1 MHKCGANPLYLASIA
16 IGSFLMGG
24 AVGLWL
30 SKDEEDILEE
40 NCIKIEDLEDIGYIS
55 TDGIIPEPIRGR
67 IEDEEYRQLQINS
80 YSRMA
85 KELYPDGYMDNKNLD
100 YSEIVEDEEEE
111 TDDEEFDVLYAD
123 QIKYTGRVYTN
134 GEPEVVVIDD
144 DGNERSLYGEENVL
158 YDEEGNEAVVDDG
171 DISVDDVKNDPNV
184 DPRVISL
191 DEYQMGTEYVGE
203 TLIYYEEDDT
213 LATERDEVIYN
224 VKGVVG
230 PDALNRFGDM
240 SGDKDTVIVRNERL
254 KIDYEIRKEE
264 GSYKELVLGIELD
277 DETALKNAKKAF
289 NKKMAEEN
297 IER

>member
-16 IGSFLMGG
+16 IGSFLIGG

-30 SKDEEDILEE
+30 SKDEEDIFEE
-40 NCIKIEDLEDIGYIS
+40 NCVKLGDFEPIGYVS
-55 TDGIIPEPIRGR
+55 TDGIIPSMFE
-67 IEDEEYRQLQINS
+67 EEEYRQSQRDS
-80 YSRMA
+80 YSRMT
-85 KELYPDGYMDNKNLD
+85 KELYPDNYMDNKNLD
-100 YSEIVEDEEEE
+100 YSEIVEDEEEDTE
-111 TDDEEFDVLYAD
+111 DEEFD
-123 QIKYTGRVYTN
+123 
-134 GEPEVVVIDD
+134 
-144 DGNERSLYGEENVL
+144 VL
-158 YDEEGNEAVVDDG
+158 YDEEGNEAVVEDG
-171 DISVDDVKNDPNV
+171 DISVEEAKNDPNV

-224 VKGVVG
+224 VKDIVG

-254 KIDYEIRKEE
+254 HIDYEIRKEE
-264 GSYKELVLGIELD
+264 GSYKEIVLGIELD

>member
-1 MHKCGANPLYLASIA
+1 MHKCEANPLYLASIA

-30 SKDEEDILEE
+30 SKDEEDIFEE
-40 NCIKIEDLEDIGYIS
+40 NCIKIEDLEDVGYVS
-55 TDGIIPEPIRGR
+55 TDGIIHEPIRGR
-67 IEDEEYRQLQINS
+67 IEDEEYRQLQIDS

-85 KELYPDGYMDNKNLD
+85 KELYPSGYMDNKNLD

-111 TDDEEFDVLYAD
+111 TDDGEFDVLYSEEKTD
-123 QIKYTGRVYTN
+123 VYFDEN
-134 GEPEVVVIDD
+134 
-144 DGNERSLYGEENVL
+144 GNEV
-158 YDEEGNEAVVDDG
+158 AVDDG
-171 DISVDDVKNDPNV
+171 DISVEDAKNDPNV

-224 VKGVVG
+224 VKDIVG